1 MKHRL
6 KSFSQ
11 TNTINKANTILLDLE
26 NVCDLNKYKWNYLE
40 IFAELTLEVKFH
52 ALTLFDRN

>member
-26 NVCDLNKYKWNYLE
+26 KCLWFKQ
-40 IFAELTLEVKFH
+40 I
-52 ALTLFDRN
+52 